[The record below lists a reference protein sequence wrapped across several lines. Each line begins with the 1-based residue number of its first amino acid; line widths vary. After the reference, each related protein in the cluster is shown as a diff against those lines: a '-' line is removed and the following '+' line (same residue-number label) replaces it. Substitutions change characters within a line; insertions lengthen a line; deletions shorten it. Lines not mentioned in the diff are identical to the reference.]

1 MFLICVQEHNKQYKD
16 EFEELSR
23 LKLWQENKAY
33 VEAHNAAAKQHGFTL
48 KLNKFSD
55 LTNSEFVKTHNGNQ
69 MSKQTSTPK
78 AVFVPD
84 PHFQVPSTVDWR
96 DKGYVTGV
104 KDQGHC
110 GSCWAFST
118 TGSLEGQMF
127 RKTGKLVSLSEQNLI
142 DCSAEWNNHGCSGG
156 LAIKA
161 FRYIRDNGG
170 IDTEESYPYKGE
182 DGTCQYSTANIG
194 ANCTGFV
201 EVKKYDEDALVNAT
215 ASVGPISVSI
225 DASRNSFRHYSSG
238 VYYEPACSEI
248 ILDHGVLVVGYGTE
262 NGQDYW
268 LVKNSWGTDWG
279 ENGYIKMARNRKNN
293 CGIATRPVFPTV

>member
-1 MFLICVQEHNKQYKD
+1 M
-16 EFEELSR
+16 
-23 LKLWQENKAY
+23 
-33 VEAHNAAAKQHGFTL
+33 EAHNAAAEQHGFTL

-55 LTNSEFVKTHNGNQ
+55 LTNSEFVKTHNGYR
-69 MSKQTSTPK
+69 MSEQASTHK

-96 DKGYVTGV
+96 DKGYVTEV
-104 KDQGHC
+104 KDQGGC

-118 TGSLEGQMF
+118 TGALEGQHF

-142 DCSAEWNNHGCSGG
+142 DCDSKNDGCDGG
-156 LAIKA
+156 DQELAFK
-161 FRYIRDNGG
+161 YIRDNGG
-170 IDTEESYPYKGE
+170 IDTEKSYPYEEKQGKK
-182 DGTCQYSTANIG
+182 CRYSTNSTG
-194 ANCTGFV
+194 TNCTGYIK
-201 EVKKYDEDALVNAT
+201 VKQYNEDALVNAT

-225 DASRNSFRHYSSG
+225 DASRNSFTQYSSG
-238 VYYEPACSEI
+238 VYYEPMCSEDLDS
-248 ILDHGVLVVGYGTE
+248 LDHAVLVVGYGTE

-293 CGIATRPVFPTV
+293 CGIATEGVFPTV

>member
-1 MFLICVQEHNKQYKD
+1 M
-16 EFEELSR
+16 
-23 LKLWQENKAY
+23 
-33 VEAHNAAAKQHGFTL
+33 EAHNAAVEQHGFTL

-78 AVFVPD
+78 TVFVSD

-104 KDQGHC
+104 KNQGHC

-142 DCSAEWNNHGCSGG
+142 DCSVKWNNYGCIGG
-156 LAIKA
+156 LAIRA

-182 DGTCQYSTANIG
+182 DGTCQYSTSNIG

-225 DASRNSFRHYSSG
+225 DASHNSIVHYSSG
-238 VYYEPACSEI
+238 VYYEPVCSEI
-248 ILDHGVLVVGYGTE
+248 ILDHAVLVVGYGTE

-293 CGIATRPVFPTV
+293 CGIATEGVFPTV

>member
-1 MFLICVQEHNKQYKD
+1 MQEHNKQYKD
-16 EFEELSR
+16 EVQELSR
-23 LKLWQENKAY
+23 LKIWQENKAY
-33 VEAHNAAAKQHGFTL
+33 VEAHNAAAEQHGFTL

-55 LTNSEFVKTHNGNQ
+55 LTNSEFVKTHNGYR
-69 MSKQTSTPK
+69 MPKQASTPK

-104 KDQGHC
+104 KDQGDC

-118 TGSLEGQMF
+118 TGALEGQNF
-127 RKTGKLVSLSEQNLI
+127 KKTGKLVSLSEQNLI
-142 DCSAEWNNHGCSGG
+142 DCDTENWGCEGG
-156 LAIKA
+156 DQAIA
-161 FRYIRDNGG
+161 FKYIRDNGG
-170 IDTEESYPYKGE
+170 IDTEKSYPYEEKQGKQ
-182 DGTCQYSTANIG
+182 CRYSTNSTG
-194 ANCTGFV
+194 ANCTGYI
-201 EVKKYDEDALVNAT
+201 KLKRYDEVALANAT

-225 DASRNSFRHYSSG
+225 DASHNSMMHYSSG
-238 VYYEPACSEI
+238 VYYEPACSEES
-248 ILDHGVLVVGYGTE
+248 LDHAVLVVGYGTE

-293 CGIATRPVFPTV
+293 CGIATEGVFPTV